1 MSFSITVRFSKND
14 NYSNPVFICSPKN
27 AEEKG
32 SYTKLCLLSQKISES
47 DINTFSPIYHN
58 TEHEFATIRF
68 KHYKGIKLEQQG
80 LYNINCV
87 LKRKE
92 SNDKVYINAF
102 VNNISLLK
110 KATPRDDGE
119 VMDFGNFLM

>member
-1 MSFSITVRFSKND
+1 MYFSLTVRFSKND

-27 AEEKG
+27 DVEKA
-32 SYTKLCLLSQKISES
+32 SYKKLCLLAEKISES
-47 DINTFSPIYHN
+47 DINTFSPLYHN
-58 TEHEFATIRF
+58 KEHEFATIRF
-68 KHYKGIKLEQQG
+68 KHFNKCKLEEQS

-110 KATPRDDGE
+110 KAEPRDDGE
-119 VMDFGNFLM
+119 ILDFNV

>member
-27 AEEKG
+27 DVEKA
-32 SYTKLCLLSQKISES
+32 SYTKLCLLAEKNSQS
-47 DINTFSPIYHN
+47 DINTFSPLYHN
-58 TEHEFATIRF
+58 AEHEFATIRF
-68 KHYKGIKLEQQG
+68 KHFNKCKLEQHS

-92 SNDKVYINAF
+92 SNDKVYVNAF
-102 VNNISLLK
+102 VNKITLVK
-110 KATPRDDGE
+110 RADVRDDGE
-119 VMDFGNFLM
+119 VLDFGV